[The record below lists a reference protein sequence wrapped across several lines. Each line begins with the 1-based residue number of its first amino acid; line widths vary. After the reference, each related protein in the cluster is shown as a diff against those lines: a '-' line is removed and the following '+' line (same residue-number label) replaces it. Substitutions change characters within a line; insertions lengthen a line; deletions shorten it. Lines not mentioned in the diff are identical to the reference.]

1 MANESTLNLRISDLL
16 APVNIG
22 LHLQGTGRDQVLR
35 ELVDLIPALRA
46 RASERERLVR
56 ALIEREIMHSTG
68 IGDGLALPHTRN
80 TLGGLVDHPLIAIGR
95 HPTGIPF
102 AAIDGKP
109 VRLFFLLLSTSVPE
123 HLQMLARTSRLLRNP
138 TLRDGLLTASRPE
151 HVITLLQQAES

>member
-1 MANESTLNLRISDLL
+1 MADDSTPNLRISNLL

-80 TLGGLVDHPLIAIGR
+80 TLGGLVDHPLIAMGR

-102 AAIDGKP
+102 AAIDSKP

-123 HLQMLARTSRLLRNP
+123 HLQILARTSRLLRNP
-138 TLRDGLLTASRPE
+138 TLREGLLTASRPE
-151 HVITLLQQAES
+151 NVMMLLRQAES